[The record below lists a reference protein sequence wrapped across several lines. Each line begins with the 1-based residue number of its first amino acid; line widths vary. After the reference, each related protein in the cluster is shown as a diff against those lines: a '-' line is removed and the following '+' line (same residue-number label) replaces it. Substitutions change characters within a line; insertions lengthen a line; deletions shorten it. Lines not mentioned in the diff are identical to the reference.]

1 MLSHSVMSNSLQ
13 PHGLQPVRLLCPWG
27 FSRQEYWSGL
37 SCPPPGDLPDP
48 GIKPR
53 SPALKVVSLLSEP
66 PGNPRASSKL
76 KGLSE
81 AAATTAKPLQSCPT
95 LCNPVDCSPPGSSVH
110 GDPPGKNT
118 GVVCH
123 ALLQGILP
131 TQGSDSGLL
140 HCRRILHHL
149 SHELHGRSCQRTQRQ
164 PFYVHSAFEAN
175 WKGEKT
181 STSECLMSCL
191 KIKK

>member
-1 MLSHSVMSNSLQ
+1 MQCNSNSVCVLSHSVMSNSLQ

-95 LCNPVDCSPPGSSVH
+95 LCNPIGGSPPDFPVPGILQARTLEWVAISFSRGSS
-110 GDPPGKNT
+110 PPRD
-118 GVVCH
+118 
-123 ALLQGILP
+123 Q
-131 TQGSDSGLL
+131 TQVSCIEGS
-140 HCRRILHHL
+140 HL
-149 SHELHGRSCQRTQRQ
+149 TL
-164 PFYVHSAFEAN
+164 
-175 WKGEKT
+175 
-181 STSECLMSCL
+181 
-191 KIKK
+191 